1 MGEILKYIYKYKKIF
16 LACILF
22 CVWQTVFLFSRP
34 QKPEVTPYHSCSLG
48 LCGFYEIYREASAF
62 FYHSGI
68 FPILALNSL
77 EENLDKN
84 SVENYLSGEGSL
96 LNDKKYATRMGEVGK
111 VLLFFPSIFF
121 GSSETLP
128 TVKPVLIGAF
138 WLGSILFLIAMFAHG
153 ELQLG
158 ILILL
163 LLGSSP
169 HLIYENYS
177 NVNLFGF
184 SVSVLLISMSLGLL
198 LAYFTK
204 SRIQNIS
211 ANGFGALVCL
221 TLMVMVSA
229 FTKEIRSEVFYC
241 SMAGILAL
249 FLYNPFRK
257 TTFIL
262 SLVFFLSLWG
272 LNKGFEQYWN
282 YKFKQAQEYVAS
294 RGKGFPVPSDVP
306 RPRAHEVWH
315 NILTGFGDFD
325 EKYGYRWDDRV
336 IYKWT
341 LEHLNQLT
349 NRNFKS
355 VDYYIND
362 EFWDK
367 DKMYP
372 VRSCDF
378 PEYQIVTKEVLKR
391 QIMEDPKWYF
401 EIVVKRIKAISTDV
415 SDIYLTLG
423 RQSVFILKSYVAV
436 LLSVAVFVGLLVAK
450 AFKVKMRSLQSS
462 NFKIWF
468 IVAICPLIISAP
480 SIVVTTAH
488 GASFINYYQYFWCAV
503 AALVIMNALKQV
515 VEKLYERKFQ
525 Q

>member
-1 MGEILKYIYKYKKIF
+1 MGEIRKYIYKYKKIF

-138 WLGSILFLIAMFAHG
+138 WLGSIFFLIAMFAHG

-158 ILILL
+158 VLILL

-204 SRIQNIS
+204 SRIQNSS

-341 LEHLNQLT
+341 LEQLNQLT

-391 QIMEDPKWYF
+391 QIMEDPKWYI
-401 EIVVKRIKAISTDV
+401 EILGKRIIAVFTKIGDV
-415 SDIYLTLG
+415 HFSIG
-423 RQSVFILKSYVAV
+423 RWSVILARSYVASV
-436 LLSVAVFVGLLVAK
+436 LGLFCLVVFLLVK
-450 AFKVKMRSLQSS
+450 LFVKPQYLVGSPKS
-462 NFKIWF
+462 KIVLT
-468 IVAICPLIISAP
+468 VAICPLIIAAP

-488 GASFINYYQYFWCAV
+488 GASYINYYQYFWFGFACYFIFGFLGR
-503 AALVIMNALKQV
+503 ALL
-515 VEKLYERKFQ
+515 KLYERKFQ